1 MVRLVF
7 RPYTHIWRTIC
18 TSVSL
23 RASTRVSTGFTLY
36 RHSSPSFGYQ
46 QICYHSNQSPRVMI
60 GWWCT
65 LPPWSFRVPT
75 WADRICL
82 YFHCAFRFSTL
93 RLAYMLDSLVRVS
106 RRVWWA
112 HLISESRDLKNNE
125 QLMHTKSNRN
135 FRKSANLIVRH
146 KSSSSFRQMP
156 RSCFPPSSKRIY
168 TVKSHPPEW
177 RLPRHSFIPLT

>member
-60 GWWCT
+60 GWWCAF
-65 LPPWSFRVPT
+65 PSENFQVPT
-75 WADRICL
+75 SADRICL

-112 HLISESRDLKNNE
+112 HLFSESRNL
-125 QLMHTKSNRN
+125 KSNRQPTHTGPNLN
-135 FRKSANLIVRH
+135 FRRSASLAMQHRP
-146 KSSSSFRQMP
+146 SSSPWQMP
-156 RSCFPPSSKRIY
+156 RSYLPPSSKRIY
-168 TVKSHPPEW
+168 TVKSRPPEW
-177 RLPRHSFIPLT
+177 RLPIHSFIPLT